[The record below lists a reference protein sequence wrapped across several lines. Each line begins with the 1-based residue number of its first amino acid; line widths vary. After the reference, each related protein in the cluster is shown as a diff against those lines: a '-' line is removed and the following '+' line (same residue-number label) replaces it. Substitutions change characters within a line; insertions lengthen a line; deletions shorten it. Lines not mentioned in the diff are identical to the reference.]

1 MTTVSSTAT
10 KEPRL
15 SPRTSN
21 ESNDTISLM
30 SLSSHQILHLDNNQ
44 TIPNIENGKIDS
56 RQETA
61 NENLNRVQKLSINGN
76 SYKMLLDMMD
86 MEGDSGSSNAIKQ
99 PQGKKEPKEEI
110 WWRCDSFPEVW
121 VEGWFN

>member
-10 KEPRL
+10 KDPRL

-30 SLSSHQILHLDNNQ
+30 SLSSHQNLHLDNNQ
-44 TIPNIENGKIDS
+44 TITNPVPNIENGKIDS

-61 NENLNRVQKLSINGN
+61 TGNSNRVQK
-76 SYKMLLDMMD
+76 
-86 MEGDSGSSNAIKQ
+86 IKY
-99 PQGKKEPKEEI
+99 
-110 WWRCDSFPEVW
+110 
-121 VEGWFN
+121 

>member
-10 KEPRL
+10 KDPRL

-30 SLSSHQILHLDNNQ
+30 SLSTHQNIQ
-44 TIPNIENGKIDS
+44 QSTITNPVPNIENGKTDS

-61 NENLNRVQKLSINGN
+61 TENSNRVQK
-76 SYKMLLDMMD
+76 
-86 MEGDSGSSNAIKQ
+86 IKY
-99 PQGKKEPKEEI
+99 
-110 WWRCDSFPEVW
+110 
-121 VEGWFN
+121 